1 MALRFRKSIKLAP
14 GIRMNLSGSGIS
26 WSIGPRGASIG
37 IGKRGTFLN
46 TGIPGTGL
54 YSRQRLTAGS
64 SATRRQANA
73 TTSFSMTVSVEDDG
87 TLTVKDSNG
96 SPVSEALIEAA
107 KKQNGDVIKTMI
119 QKTCDDINS
128 QVEALGELH
137 LHTPPPNNPPIYQP
151 QSFDIPRPIQPVLKV
166 PGFFASFFKS
176 QMEKIE
182 GDNIRAKTN
191 FEDALNK
198 WEALKAQFEAAE
210 RNKQELISNAVA
222 GDPNAMELFFGE
234 VLMNIVWPRET
245 IASFEVQDG
254 GQRLVFDVDLPEI
267 DDIPTKIA
275 SVPQRGLKLSV
286 KELGPTNI
294 QKLYAKH
301 IHSIGF
307 RLLGEAF
314 GMLPTVQEVTLS
326 GYSQRK
332 SKTTGQV
339 EHQYQFSV
347 RVPRISWEAINFN
360 SLESIDL
367 LEAFIRFELR
377 RDMLKTGLFKAV
389 QPF

>member
-1 MALRFRKSIKLAP
+1 
-14 GIRMNLSGSGIS
+14 
-26 WSIGPRGASIG
+26 
-37 IGKRGTFLN
+37 
-46 TGIPGTGL
+46 
-54 YSRQRLTAGS
+54 
-64 SATRRQANA
+64 
-73 TTSFSMTVSVEDDG
+73 MTVSVEDDG
-87 TLTVKDSNG
+87 TITFKDSDG

-119 QKTCDDINS
+119 QKTCDDINF

-137 LHTPPPNNPPIYQP
+137 LHMPPPNNPPTYQP
-151 QSFDIPRPIQPVLKV
+151 QNFDTPRPIQPVLKV
-166 PGFFASFFKS
+166 PGFFAKFFES
-176 QMEKIE
+176 VIAKIAAE
-182 GDNIRAKTN
+182 NIRAKAN
-191 FEDALNK
+191 FKDALNK
-198 WEALKAQFEAAE
+198 WEALKAQFDAAE
-210 RNKQELISNAVA
+210 RNKQELIANAVA
-222 GDPNAMELFFGE
+222 GDPNAMELFFSE
-234 VLMNIVWPRET
+234 VLMDIIWPRET
-245 IASFEVQDG
+245 IVSLEVRDG

-267 DDIPTKIA
+267 DDMPTKIA
-275 SVPQRGLKLSV
+275 SAPQRGFKLSV
-286 KELGPTNI
+286 KGLGPTKI

-314 GMLPTVQEVTLS
+314 GMLPTIQEVTLS

-339 EHQYQFSV
+339 EDHYLFSV
-347 RVPRISWEAINFN
+347 IVSRIHWEAINFN